1 MFKNVLSVCSFIC
14 RYVVLCC
21 CCFVCLFVFCG
32 WRGFKGL
39 NYVMVYVY
47 ATVSQ
52 IRVNSINPAV
62 VMTDMGHELWDDPEK
77 NEKILSRIP
86 LGRFIGKCRFNFI
99 ALV

>member
-1 MFKNVLSVCSFIC
+1 MVFYLS
-14 RYVVLCC
+14 LCC
-21 CCFVCLFVFCG
+21 FVLLLFCLFVCLFFEG
-32 WRGFKGL
+32 GEDSK
-39 NYVMVYVY
+39 VMIYVY

-86 LGRFIGKCRFNFI
+86 LGRFIGRFNFI

>member
-1 MFKNVLSVCSFIC
+1 MFYLYGLLFVVMLFCVV
-14 RYVVLCC
+14 VVL
-21 CCFVCLFVFCG
+21 FVCLFVFCG

-39 NYVMVYVY
+39 NYVMVYLY

-86 LGRFIGKCRFNFI
+86 LGRFIGKYRFNFI